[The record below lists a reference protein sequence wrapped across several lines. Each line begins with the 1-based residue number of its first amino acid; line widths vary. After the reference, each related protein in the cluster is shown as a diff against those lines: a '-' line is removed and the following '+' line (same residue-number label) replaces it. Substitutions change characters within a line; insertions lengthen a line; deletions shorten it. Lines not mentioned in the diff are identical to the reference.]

1 MDLEFTDEQHMFR
14 DSLRRMLGEM
24 SPPKVVRQMENDP
37 KGYPDALW
45 TTLSEMGLPGLC
57 IDEQYGGIGMGALET
72 AILYE
77 ELGRTLAPTPHFVSS
92 ILCAGLIARLGSE
105 EQKQKWLPAIASG
118 AAVAAPAWFE
128 PGNGFG
134 PEGVQLAAVRSADG
148 YTLSGR
154 KHLVSFAL
162 AADVL
167 LVLVRTGEADEAI
180 DILLVDPKA
189 PGVTLTQQ
197 PTMASD
203 AQYEVTF
210 KNVVVPMSA
219 RLGES
224 GWGHW
229 QAVLTDGMIALAA
242 WAVGCGDRALE
253 MAVDYAK
260 ERVQFDR
267 LIGSFQGIAH
277 PLADAATAIEGARLL
292 AYEAAWARDTGRSFG
307 RLAVMAHVQAAD
319 AARMAT
325 RTGQQTLGGIG
336 FTVDIDMQLY
346 YRRAKQNQ
354 LAWGDVGSFEE
365 RIAADVLG
373 EEMA

>member
-1 MDLEFTDEQHMFR
+1 MFR

-128 PGNGFG
+128 PGGGFG

-365 RIAADVLG
+365 LIAADVLG